1 MFFSFTLVSSWEI
14 RNGSTNWKYTEKI
27 TFIVCDTLRICSRLI
42 CFVSL
47 LCVFQLM
54 WCCPLVSRSKCP
66 ALTSGDIIR
75 CFTDIRHCPGAP
87 PRTRPP
93 PPGRSWLP
101 APASPARWAPW
112 WPGSP
117 SWASSAWN
125 KNHNQSPNS
134 RVCSLSGG
142 GSPRLSQ
149 GEYFLSE
156 DLRSPENVFNL
167 LVPAPA
173 LCVGWLL

>member
-1 MFFSFTLVSSWEI
+1 MDPQTGNTHRE
-14 RNGSTNWKYTEKI
+14 NH
-27 TFIVCDTLRICSRLI
+27 FIVCDTLRICSRLI

-93 PPGRSWLP
+93 RPGRSWLP

-125 KNHNQSPNS
+125 KNHNQSPDT
-134 RVCSLSGG
+134 RVCSMFIIGRRVCPSLSGWVFLV
-142 GSPRLSQ
+142 RRFTIA
-149 GEYFLSE
+149 GECF
-156 DLRSPENVFNL
+156 
-167 LVPAPA
+167 
-173 LCVGWLL
+173 